1 MSKTFHQGE
10 RRNGQR
16 HIRVRGI
23 RRDVPDYRK
32 LARAVI
38 ALAQAQAESEAE
50 AGARVVEEPPSRK
63 PKSNSLRHD
72 DKPNDQEGD
81 AA

>member
-1 MSKTFHQGE
+1 MSKTFHHGE
-10 RRNGQR
+10 RRRGQR
-16 HIRVRGI
+16 RIRVRGI
-23 RRDVPDYRK
+23 RRETPDYRK
-32 LARAVI
+32 FARAVI
-38 ALAQAQAESEAE
+38 ALAQAQAEFEAE
-50 AGARVVEEPPSRK
+50 ATAGVVEEPLSRK